1 MSRKDVLGKK
11 TTTRDNKDL
20 VKREKY
26 LASYSEIPRPI
37 ISVQEKI
44 REIGLHLFGDA
55 STIGTSPVAYMLL
68 FNKSQQQH
76 KGLSHASC

>member
-1 MSRKDVLGKK
+1 M
-11 TTTRDNKDL
+11 

-76 KGLSHASC
+76 KRLSHASC